1 VSKLGCKQSIDDT
14 IKYRIQKLT
23 SKANDILLIADAPQL
38 GAEKTSTAA
47 IKLFEAQIIS
57 ELLFNCESW
66 RGITEAEID
75 ELQSFQ
81 DNFLKKLLHLP
92 VSTPKAILHW
102 DGGMEMMKWRIAKRM
117 FMRKMM
123 MANSENI
130 CKKAILNE
138 IIIGTKGLASEC
150 KELGDELGIRDVR
163 FCEVKG
169 VKMNHKSSHRNDL
182 SCSFCNGPMEESQ
195 EHLEEECTGCDFER
209 RTLKMN
215 TMRGR
220 QTFWR
225 RMKAKIEEKN

>member
-1 VSKLGCKQSIDDT
+1 M
-14 IKYRIQKLT
+14 

-57 ELLFNCESW
+57 GLLFNCKSW
-66 RGITEAEID
+66 IGITQAQID

-102 DGGMEMMKWRIAKRM
+102 DGGMEMMKWRIAKRKLM
-117 FMRKMM
+117 FMKKMM
-123 MANSENI
+123 LANSDNI

-150 KELGDELGIRDVR
+150 KELSDELGIRDMR
-163 FCEVKG
+163 FCEVTKGEINRAIRTLSWNSRRAEMAGSTKVGDRVSDDPKDNSYMTYMTLNDSRLWMRVRARMMKG
-169 VKMNHKSSHRNDL
+169 VKMNHKS
-182 SCSFCNGPMEESQ
+182 
-195 EHLEEECTGCDFER
+195 
-209 RTLKMN
+209 
-215 TMRGR
+215 
-220 QTFWR
+220 
-225 RMKAKIEEKN
+225 

>member
-1 VSKLGCKQSIDDT
+1 MMMGGKKINHDFVSELGCKQSIDVT

-57 ELLFNCESW
+57 GLLFNCESW
-66 RGITEAEID
+66 IGITQAQID

-102 DGGMEMMKWRIAKRM
+102 DGGMEMMKWRIAKRKLM
-117 FMRKMM
+117 FMKKMM
-123 MANSENI
+123 LANSENI

-138 IIIGTKGLASEC
+138 III
-150 KELGDELGIRDVR
+150 
-163 FCEVKG
+163 
-169 VKMNHKSSHRNDL
+169 
-182 SCSFCNGPMEESQ
+182 
-195 EHLEEECTGCDFER
+195 
-209 RTLKMN
+209 
-215 TMRGR
+215 
-220 QTFWR
+220 
-225 RMKAKIEEKN
+225 